1 MNVINLFLYT
11 WDHCIT
17 YKQILVQYLLY
28 AYVGLAST
36 HIFMLS
42 SYVGCPVY
50 NNTGVNTSLS
60 DFRELSLISQMD
72 FNNLLH
78 GI

>member
-1 MNVINLFLYT
+1 
-11 WDHCIT
+11 
-17 YKQILVQYLLY
+17 
-28 AYVGLAST
+28 
-36 HIFMLS
+36 MLS